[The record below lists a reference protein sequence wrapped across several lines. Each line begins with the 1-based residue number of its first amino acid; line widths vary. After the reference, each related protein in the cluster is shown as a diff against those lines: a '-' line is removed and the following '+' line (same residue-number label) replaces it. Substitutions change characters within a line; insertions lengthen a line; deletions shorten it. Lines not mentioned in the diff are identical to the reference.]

1 MRKNIVLLF
10 LFFSHI
16 IFAQEVIS
24 LKDKYLL
31 NLIDVL
37 KCKTDI
43 LKMEEYVDYDLYLRT
58 MNILNT
64 GSKSIDFEQFKK
76 AEEKRITLLEKGNY
90 ILTNDNNERE
100 NFYVEKFQF
109 EIGTNHNFVGKA
121 LVEWTQYGRKVTSI
135 IYFKNGKVSKIE
147 HKSPYENF
155 AVFQIQDSVCTTT
168 FFKNNILEAKQISKI
183 GKGKLERL
191 GFYENGNVYKKH
203 DYINRIEQFFREDG
217 IIAESINVD
226 TKETINYDSEGK
238 KTSHVYFQ
246 GSQEVSEYFDDNE
259 EIERKVIVDSDKNI
273 RTHYYYKKGEIDTY
287 EIEDKWGNIKV
298 YDRNNK
304 FIEDKQIPRV
314 YAPGP

>member
-10 LFFSHI
+10 LFFSYI

-31 NLIDVL
+31 NLGDVL

-43 LKMEEYVDYDLYLRT
+43 LKMEEYVDYDLYLKT
-58 MNILNT
+58 MNMLNA
-64 GSKSIDFEQFKK
+64 GAESIDFEQYKK
-76 AEEKRITLLEKGNY
+76 AEEKKITLLEKGNY
-90 ILTNDNNERE
+90 ILTNDSNDRE

-183 GKGKLERL
+183 GK
-191 GFYENGNVYKKH
+191 ENLKDQAFMKMEMCIKNT
-203 DYINRIEQFFREDG
+203 
-217 IIAESINVD
+217 II
-226 TKETINYDSEGK
+226 
-238 KTSHVYFQ
+238 
-246 GSQEVSEYFDDNE
+246 
-259 EIERKVIVDSDKNI
+259 
-273 RTHYYYKKGEIDTY
+273 
-287 EIEDKWGNIKV
+287 
-298 YDRNNK
+298 
-304 FIEDKQIPRV
+304 
-314 YAPGP
+314 